1 MMIRIVWG
9 LNRLMLAISRSP
21 VTQGLI
27 RVVGGL
33 FTMIT
38 TVFGGI
44 GKGMAAVARGFVA
57 IFSAPGRIVEMSR
70 DGIGALRNR
79 GERKERKKVV
89 AKAKAV
95 AKPKN
100 LPPKATA
107 PKQLAAPKAK
117 APAAP
122 GSKKSPL
129 GFFEDRPINKS

>member
-1 MMIRIVWG
+1 
-9 LNRLMLAISRSP
+9 
-21 VTQGLI
+21 
-27 RVVGGL
+27 
-33 FTMIT
+33 
-38 TVFGGI
+38 
-44 GKGMAAVARGFVA
+44 VA

-79 GERKERKKVV
+79 GAQKKDRQKVV

-100 LPPKATA
+100 LPAKATA
-107 PKQLAAPKAK
+107 AKQLGAPKAK